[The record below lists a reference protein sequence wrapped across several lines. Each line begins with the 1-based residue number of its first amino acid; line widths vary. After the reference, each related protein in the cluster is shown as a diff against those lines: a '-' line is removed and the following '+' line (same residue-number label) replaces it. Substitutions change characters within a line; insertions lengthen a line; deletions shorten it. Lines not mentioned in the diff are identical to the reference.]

1 MNIIK
6 LLIKSIL
13 HLLFVIIFFSTLNA
27 KNLDKFNQ
35 GSQISNYF
43 SGVLLLN
50 DNQYEESYKFLKKLD
65 GLEESHINFSSRYC
79 SARNCKKVSIRNPF

>member
-1 MNIIK
+1 MNIFK

-13 HLLFVIIFFSTLNA
+13 HLLFVTIFFSTLHA
-27 KNLDKFNQ
+27 KNIDKFNQ

-50 DNQYEESYKFLKKLD
+50 DNQYEESYKFLKKLYLILIVVD
-65 GLEESHINFSSRYC
+65 LNKFI
-79 SARNCKKVSIRNPF
+79 